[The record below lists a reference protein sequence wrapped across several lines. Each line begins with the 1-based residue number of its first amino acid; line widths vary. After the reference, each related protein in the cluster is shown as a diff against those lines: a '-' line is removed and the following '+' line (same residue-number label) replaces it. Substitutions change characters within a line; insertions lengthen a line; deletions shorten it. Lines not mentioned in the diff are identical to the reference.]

1 MQKKTYSTPMLQ
13 KHGKLEARTHGAS
26 SGEKTDAAFPV
37 GVDFGDL
44 TFS

>member
-26 SGEKTDAAFPV
+26 TGSSLDAAFPS
-37 GVDFGDL
+37 GTDFGDL